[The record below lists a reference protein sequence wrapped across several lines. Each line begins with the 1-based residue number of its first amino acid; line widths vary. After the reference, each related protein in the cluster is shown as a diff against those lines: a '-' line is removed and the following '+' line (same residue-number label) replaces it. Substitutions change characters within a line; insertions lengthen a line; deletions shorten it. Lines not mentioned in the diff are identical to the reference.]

1 MKRPGGL
8 LPPATR
14 STTTITTTTTPSPTK
29 PRVVVVV
36 FGFATGRGTDLAS
49 PYAKKFDNLSTT
61 FDPKNELDASRE
73 LRQQRV
79 AAHLTLSDP
88 EPKDLHTTTALMDM
102 LRADIAKSD
111 AESESRL
118 QVVQEAKDMKL
129 RIAAEVD
136 VLSEQ
141 ISTRDLIMSDLRF
154 NLDQVP

>member
-1 MKRPGGL
+1 
-8 LPPATR
+8 
-14 STTTITTTTTPSPTK
+14 
-29 PRVVVVV
+29 
-36 FGFATGRGTDLAS
+36 
-49 PYAKKFDNLSTT
+49 
-61 FDPKNELDASRE
+61 
-73 LRQQRV
+73 
-79 AAHLTLSDP
+79 
-88 EPKDLHTTTALMDM
+88 MDM

-154 NLDQVP
+154 NLDQACTDRDMKEKNLRTLREHGDLQHVDHGIGQRRTY